1 MKAGEVK
8 SEQFNEAI
16 NLFSY
21 LDNKYIESY
30 AYGLGHYSKDEA
42 NEKIDEAQLLH
53 FMRHLLRELNYLL
66 SLPVVLFWF
75 ELLKDNK
82 LVEFFD
88 TLLLN
93 MRKSKDTY
101 KL

>member
-1 MKAGEVK
+1 
-8 SEQFNEAI
+8 
-16 NLFSY
+16 
-21 LDNKYIESY
+21 
-30 AYGLGHYSKDEA
+30 
-42 NEKIDEAQLLH
+42 
-53 FMRHLLRELNYLL
+53 MRHLLRELNYLL
-66 SLPVVLFWF
+66 GLPVVLFWF

-93 MRKSKDTY
+93 LRKSKDTY